1 MTPTEIALVVS
12 VACFAL
18 WGFMAGSLLRAT
30 RQDARVLET
39 RVVSIERVV
48 VGLATQREMQLVIS
62 QVGEV
67 RGEMRSQ
74 REALARLERQVDLLV
89 RKAIEA
95 EA

>member
-1 MTPTEIALVVS
+1 MTSTEIALLVS
-12 VACFAL
+12 FACLAL
-18 WGFMAGSLLRAT
+18 WGVMAGSLLRAT
-30 RQDARVLET
+30 RQDARVLEA